1 MVSEMFKMNMDAEIE
16 TLVLQFQE
24 TIRKSRRIK
33 VINRRLDTDNTAAKI
48 DLDRLQNYV
57 KANIQSTKMAKNN
70 LESDTSQ

>member
-57 KANIQSTKMAKNN
+57 EANIQSTKMAKNN

>member
-33 VINRRLDTDNTAAKI
+33 VINRRLDAENTAAKI

-57 KANIQSTKMAKNN
+57 EANIQSTKMAKNN

>member
-1 MVSEMFKMNMDAEIE
+1 MDAEIE